1 MSPVPNDFSELRRR
15 ELGERETRSPVVLG
29 PNSLHRPDELLVD
42 DRAST
47 HVKERLLAE
56 GCKPFVPTG
65 TMSDNPHWRDQ
76 FGLPAE
82 RNDLNRSLT
91 KAGTTLW
98 TLPRN
103 SDVAG
108 VVSDLRAALDNMS
121 DDPTLRSGVG
131 PNHVYCGE
139 GVYQGGPG
147 GAPFRGDELSLA
159 ADPPPAGASV
169 GLAVL
174 DTGLPVNWEILHP
187 SLKSFVVPDRNDQR
201 ASFVTVD
208 VDPLDLEGSTV
219 DPVADV
225 DRILATEA
233 GHGMFI
239 TGLVHRVAPTLIVDP
254 GKVLDATGLGDDA
267 TMTAELVET
276 TAQVICLSLGGYT
289 LDDQPPIALLSV
301 INMLRL
307 QGRVVV
313 AAAGNNSSVR
323 PFWPAAAKGVIAV
336 AAFDTRGPELKPADF
351 SNFGSWVD
359 VCAPGC
365 DLLSTFGQGT
375 WQTRPGEPTLKFDK
389 WAGWSGTSFAAPL
402 VAAEIARRVADP
414 TEQRSARRVAM
425 EFLSELDEAPWVGFG
440 QLYQPPIQLT
450 R

>member
-1 MSPVPNDFSELRRR
+1 MSPVPIDFSELRRR
-15 ELGERETRSPVVLG
+15 ELGERESRSPLAFG
-29 PNSLHRPDELLVD
+29 PSSLHRPDELLVD

-47 HVKERLLAE
+47 HIKARLLSE
-56 GCKPFVPTG
+56 GCRPFVPQATTPG
-65 TMSDNPHWRDQ
+65 NGPHWRDQ
-76 FGLPAE
+76 IGLPAE
-82 RNDLNRSLT
+82 RNDLNRSLA
-91 KAGTTLW
+91 KVGATLW

-103 SDVAG
+103 SDVTE
-108 VVSDLRAALDNMS
+108 VVADLRATLDNLS

-147 GAPFRGDELSLA
+147 GPPFTGHELSLA
-159 ADPPPAGASV
+159 TGPAPAGASV

-174 DTGLPVNWEILHP
+174 DTGLPVGWESLHP
-187 SLKSFVVPDRNDQR
+187 ALKDFVVADRNDPKD
-201 ASFVTVD
+201 SFPTAA
-208 VDPLDLEGSTV
+208 VDPVAGAG
-219 DPVADV
+219 PVADV

-233 GHGMFI
+233 GHGIFI
-239 TGLVHRVAPTLIVDP
+239 TGLVHRVAPALIVDA

-267 TMTAELVET
+267 TVIAELVET
-276 TAQVICLSLGGYT
+276 PAQVICLSLGGYT
-289 LDDQPPIALLSV
+289 LDDQPPIALLSA
-301 INMLRL
+301 INMLGL

-313 AAAGNNSSVR
+313 AAAGNNSSAR

-336 AAFDTRGPELKPADF
+336 AAFDTRGPDLAPADF

-375 WQTRPGEPTLKFDK
+375 WQTKPGEPTLKFDR

-402 VAAEIARRVADP
+402 VAAEIARRVAEP
-414 TEQRSARRVAM
+414 TEQRSARRVAL
-425 EFLSELDEAPWVGFG
+425 EFLSELDEAPWMGFG
-440 QLYQPPIQLT
+440 QLYQPPVRLT